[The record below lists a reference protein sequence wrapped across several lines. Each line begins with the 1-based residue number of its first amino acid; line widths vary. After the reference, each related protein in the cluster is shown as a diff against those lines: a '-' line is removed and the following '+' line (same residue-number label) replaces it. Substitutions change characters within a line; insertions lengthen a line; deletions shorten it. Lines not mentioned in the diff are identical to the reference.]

1 MSTLLTINKIPHGKV
16 KNAPD
21 NEIVINQYEIWN
33 RIVRTEA
40 VKLPELI
47 NLRQANMSVSEG
59 LLLKII

>member
-1 MSTLLTINKIPHGKV
+1 MSTLLTINKTSHGKV

-33 RIVRTEA
+33 GIVITEA
-40 VKLPELI
+40 IKLPELI